1 MTEPR
6 GFAWVLN
13 LDAELELEKP
23 SFNARTRFLEQLAL
37 YGAGSR
43 ALLGPRDVLLGDEKV
58 GPDVAGRIGRAWC
71 PTPRALA
78 RMRRARVIPE
88 PHPSVEIL
96 RRVNHRLFA
105 VELGGGLPDQH
116 YVEGRAELE
125 ALLAR
130 REHPWLLKRPLAF
143 AGRGQQRAYGSL
155 DEKQWSWVDA
165 SFKVSGLVVE
175 PLVTPVLEVSLHG
188 FVWPDRRHELGR
200 ICVQEVSDRGV
211 FRGIRLAQPHELSE
225 TESLALTNRATKVAG
240 AVAVAGYFGPF
251 GIDGYR
257 YTLNGESRFCELGE
271 INARYS
277 MGFVTGFPVHPSELS
292 LDS

>member
-1 MTEPR
+1 
-6 GFAWVLN
+6 VLN

-43 ALLGPRDVLLGDEKV
+43 ALLGPNDVLLGDEKA
-58 GPDVAGRIGRAWC
+58 GSDVAGRIGRAWC
-71 PTPRALA
+71 PTPRAVA
-78 RMRRARVIPE
+78 RMRAARVIPE
-88 PHPSVEIL
+88 PHPPVEVL
-96 RRVNHRLFA
+96 RRVNHRRFA
-105 VELGGGLPDQH
+105 VELGGGLPEQH
-116 YVEGRAELE
+116 YVERRPELE

-155 DEKQWSWVDA
+155 DDKQWSWVDA

-175 PLVTPVLEVSLHG
+175 PLVTPTVEVSVHG
-188 FVWPDRRHELGR
+188 FIWRDRPPELGR
-200 ICVQEVSDRGV
+200 VCVQEVSDRGV
-211 FRGIRLAQPHELSE
+211 FRAIRLAQAGELTPSE
-225 TESLALTNRATKVAG
+225 NSALASRVAKVADALAG
-240 AVAVAGYFGPF
+240 AGYFGPF

-257 YTLNGESRFCELGE
+257 YTLNGTGGFCELGE

-292 LDS
+292 LQ

>member
-43 ALLGPRDVLLGDEKV
+43 ALLGPGDVLLGDEEA
-58 GPDVAGRIGRAWC
+58 GPDVAGRLGRAWC
-71 PTPRALA
+71 PTPRALS
-78 RMRRARVIPE
+78 RMRAARVTPE
-88 PHPSVEIL
+88 PHPPVEVL
-96 RRVNHRLFA
+96 RSVNHRRFA

-116 YVEGRAELE
+116 YVERRPELE
-125 ALLAR
+125 ALLTR

-188 FVWPDRRHELGR
+188 FIWRDRRHELGR
-200 ICVQEVSDRGV
+200 VCVQEVSDRGV
-211 FRGIRLAQPHELSE
+211 FRAIRLAQPGELTSAE
-225 TESLALTNRATKVAG
+225 EDALRRRGAKVAN
-240 AVAVAGYFGPF
+240 ALAAAGYFGPF
-251 GIDGYR
+251 GIDAYR
-257 YTLNGESRFCELGE
+257 YTLNGVCGFCELGE